1 MNFTSYMGTV
11 GKGDKSNDKMKA
23 VAPAKPA
30 ASEPTISPEA
40 YTRMIENY
48 MDSSA
53 EIDQYH

>member
-1 MNFTSYMGTV
+1 MTFTSFMSTDE
-11 GKGDKSNDKMKA
+11 KGAKSNDKMKA
-23 VAPAKPA
+23 FVPAKPA

-40 YTRMIENY
+40 YTKMIENY

>member
-1 MNFTSYMGTV
+1 MTFTSFMSTDE
-11 GKGDKSNDKMKA
+11 KGAKSNDKMKV

-40 YTRMIENY
+40 YTKMIENY